1 MTASHSDAEMAD
13 PKMAGAEMADTL
25 PQKGAKQRI
34 VFMGSPAFAIP
45 TLDHLV
51 KTHEV
56 CAVYS
61 QPAKK
66 SGRGMK
72 TTPVP
77 VATYA
82 DAAGLPIFTP
92 DHLKSAEIEAQLAI
106 HDADL
111 FVVVAYGLLL
121 PATVL
126 SIPRFGCLNGHAS
139 LLPRWRGAAP
149 IQRAIQ
155 AGDSE
160 TGISAMIMETGLDTG
175 PVVGVRQITI
185 SKHDN
190 AASLHDRLADLTA
203 CLGAVI
209 DGAPNSLASPTPQAD
224 DGIIYAAK
232 ISSAEAMIDW
242 QQPADVLD
250 CHIRAFA
257 PYPGAWC
264 FAPKGRL
271 RILEASPMAMPA
283 AQTTATPQNA
293 LAGSFLGK
301 TGDGAMMI
309 ACGQDALKVTKV
321 QPAGKTSMTASDFL
335 NGAALAIG
343 AFLHPETSPENI

>member
-1 MTASHSDAEMAD
+1 
-13 PKMAGAEMADTL
+13 
-25 PQKGAKQRI
+25 
-34 VFMGSPAFAIP
+34 
-45 TLDHLV
+45 
-51 KTHEV
+51 
-56 CAVYS
+56 
-61 QPAKK
+61 
-66 SGRGMK
+66 
-72 TTPVP
+72 
-77 VATYA
+77 
-82 DAAGLPIFTP
+82 
-92 DHLKSAEIEAQLAI
+92 
-106 HDADL
+106 
-111 FVVVAYGLLL
+111 
-121 PATVL
+121 
-126 SIPRFGCLNGHAS
+126 LNGHAS

-175 PVVGVRQITI
+175 PVVGVRQTAI

-203 CLGAVI
+203 ACLGAVI
-209 DGAPNSLASPTPQAD
+209 DGAPHSLASPIPQAD

-283 AQTTATPQNA
+283 VPQTATPQNT

-301 TGDGAMMI
+301 TDDGAMII
-309 ACGQDALKVTKV
+309 ACGQDALKITKV

-335 NGAALAIG
+335 NGTALAIG
-343 AFLHPETSPENI
+343 AFLHPETSPETK

>member
-13 PKMAGAEMADTL
+13 TP

-45 TLDHLV
+45 TLDQLV
-51 KTHEV
+51 KTHDV

-72 TTPVP
+72 TTSVP
-77 VATYA
+77 VAAYA

-92 DHLKSAEIEAQLAI
+92 DNLKSAKIQAQLAS

-121 PATVL
+121 PATIL
-126 SIPRFGCLNGHAS
+126 AIPRFGCLNGHAS

-160 TGISAMIMETGLDTG
+160 TGISAMIMKTGLDTG
-175 PVVGVRQITI
+175 PVVGVRKTAIN
-185 SKHDN
+185 KHDN

-203 CLGAVI
+203 ECLGVVI
-209 DGAPNSLASPTPQAD
+209 DGAPNSLASPIPQAN

-242 QQPADVLD
+242 QQPANVLD

-283 AQTTATPQNA
+283 VPQTAALKTAP
-293 LAGSFLGK
+293 AGSFLGK
-301 TGDGAMMI
+301 TADGAMII
-309 ACGQDALKVTKV
+309 ACGQDALKITKV
-321 QPAGKTSMTASDFL
+321 QPAGKTSMTAIDFL
-335 NGAALAIG
+335 NGSGLAIG
-343 AFLHPETSPENI
+343 AFLHSETNPETI

>member
-1 MTASHSDAEMAD
+1 
-13 PKMAGAEMADTL
+13 
-25 PQKGAKQRI
+25 
-34 VFMGSPAFAIP
+34 
-45 TLDHLV
+45 
-51 KTHEV
+51 
-56 CAVYS
+56 
-61 QPAKK
+61 
-66 SGRGMK
+66 MK

-77 VATYA
+77 VAAYA
-82 DAAGLPIFTP
+82 DVAGLPVFTP
-92 DHLKSAEIEAQLAI
+92 EHLKSAEIEAQLVS

-111 FVVVAYGLLL
+111 FVVIAYGLLL
-121 PATVL
+121 PATIL
-126 SIPRFGCLNGHAS
+126 AIPRFGCLNGHAS

-155 AGDSE
+155 AGDSK

-175 PVVGVRQITI
+175 PVVGVRQTAI

-203 CLGAVI
+203 ECLGAVI
-209 DGAPNSLASPTPQAD
+209 DGAPHSLASPIPQAN

-232 ISSAEAMIDW
+232 INSAEAMIDW
-242 QQPADVLD
+242 QQPANVLD

-283 AQTTATPQNA
+283 VPQTAA
-293 LAGSFLGK
+293 LKIAAAGSFLGK
-301 TGDGAMMI
+301 TDDGAMII
-309 ACGQDALKVTKV
+309 ACGQDALKITKV

-335 NGAALAIG
+335 NGTALAIG
-343 AFLHPETSPENI
+343 AFLHPETSRQTI